1 MKLKPNSAVWSPS
14 CPFHCN
20 FYRGGDKASQVMQ
33 VPMKSGYTLERAM
46 KMFTVG
52 IKDDVY
58 KWVWLDPVLW
68 PQNTACAFFGLD
80 DNDDPAGLDD
90 LLHSNNRC
98 W

>member
-20 FYRGGDKASQVMQ
+20 FYRGGDRNSQVMQ
-33 VPMKSGYTLERAM
+33 VPMNSGYTLERAM

-52 IKDDVY
+52 MKDDVY
-58 KWVWLDPVLW
+58 KWVWLDNVLW

-80 DNDDPAGLDD
+80 DNDDPALVNP
-90 LLHSNNRC
+90 LHSKNRC

>member
-1 MKLKPNSAVWSPS
+1 
-14 CPFHCN
+14 
-20 FYRGGDKASQVMQ
+20 
-33 VPMKSGYTLERAM
+33 M

-80 DNDDPAGLDD
+80 DNDDPATGLDD